1 MKTLKKLNVIFSFLL
16 LLILISTTPISAA
29 TQKKII
35 TEKDTA
41 QSNKL
46 IEKQLHWSQ
55 LEYQASKFGFSVK
68 SKIKLVSLPIAQ
80 SNAMLIKPE
89 PEHAVSSISKNN
101 YYMTLHTQLLG
112 RDLQTMVWFDPA
124 DVRALQRVHLETGTR
139 KNEYKAY
146 RFTQNGTFMIR
157 KKPTATEVGRPHE
170 NWTNID
176 REYSRITHKP
186 ANQFMAEP
194 ASLFYIVS
202 VADLTKPGDSIELPM
217 LSRGNVI
224 MVKLTVEK
232 QKTYRS
238 DYTKKQP
245 TGNSEVKKDVE
256 ALEISIR
263 ARPLNESN
271 ETYNLKLAGL
281 KGNLRFIIDQETH
294 IPLELNGNMKILG
307 TVRFKLKHVV
317 VH

>member
-1 MKTLKKLNVIFSFLL
+1 MKTLKKLNVICSLL
-16 LLILISTTPISAA
+16 LLILISTTAISAA

-35 TEKDTA
+35 PEKSTA
-41 QSNKL
+41 QSDKL

-68 SKIKLVSLPIAQ
+68 SKIKLVSLPIVQ

-101 YYMTLHTQLLG
+101 YYLTLHTQLLG
-112 RDLQTMVWFDPA
+112 RDLQTRVWFDPA

-146 RFTQNGTFMIR
+146 RFTKNGTFMIR
-157 KKPTATEVGRPHE
+157 KKPKAEEVGQPHK

-176 REYSRITHKP
+176 RESSRLTDKP
-186 ANQFMAEP
+186 FNQFMAEP

-217 LSRGNVI
+217 LSRGRLI
-224 MVKLTVEK
+224 KVKLTVEK
-232 QKTYRS
+232 QKIYRA
-238 DYTKKQP
+238 DYVKKQP
-245 TGNSEVKKDVE
+245 TENNEIKKDVD

-271 ETYNLKLAGL
+271 ESYNLKLAGL
-281 KGNLRFIIDQETH
+281 KGDLHFIIDQKTH
-294 IPLELNGNMKILG
+294 IPLELNGNMKVLG

-317 VH
+317 VR

>member
-1 MKTLKKLNVIFSFLL
+1 MKTLKKLNVICSLL
-16 LLILISTTPISAA
+16 LLTLISTAPVSAVPQNNIISE
-29 TQKKII
+29 QN
-35 TEKDTA
+35 TA

-68 SKIKLVSLPIAQ
+68 SKIKLVSLPTAQ

-89 PEHAVSSISKNN
+89 PEHAVASISKNN

-157 KKPTATEVGRPHE
+157 KKPKAEEVGLPHE

-176 REYSRITHKP
+176 REYSRLTHKP
-186 ANQFMAEP
+186 PNLFMAEP

-202 VADLTKPGDSIELPM
+202 VADLTEPGDSIELPM
-217 LSRGNVI
+217 LSRGRLI
-224 MVKLTVEK
+224 RVKLTVEK
-232 QKTYRS
+232 QKTYRT

-245 TGNSEVKKDVE
+245 TEDSEVKKDIE

-263 ARPLNESN
+263 ARPLNDPN
-271 ETYNLKLAGL
+271 EHYNLKLAGL
-281 KGNLRFIIDQETH
+281 KGDLHFIIDKEIH

-317 VH
+317 VR